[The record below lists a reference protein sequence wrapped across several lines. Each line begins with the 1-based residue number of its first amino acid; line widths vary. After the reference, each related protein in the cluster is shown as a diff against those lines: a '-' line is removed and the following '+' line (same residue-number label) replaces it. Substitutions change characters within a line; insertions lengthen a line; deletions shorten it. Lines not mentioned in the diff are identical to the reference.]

1 MNNGKEWRFESLD
14 SWFFREARPFNVA
27 TSNELSSVF
36 PPPARAVAGAVR
48 TLIGE
53 TQGVDW
59 ERFARDGEYAELKRW
74 IGACDDLGD
83 LKITGPYP
91 LWEGKRLYPAP
102 LHLLA
107 KGSEYVFLQ
116 PGAPVECD
124 LSLDSPRSLGEGPG
138 VRAKKLVRLPTLE
151 KSLPGAKPLENAW
164 LNSANL
170 QQVLCSQCPEKI
182 IRSSTLYDEE
192 PRLGIARNNAK
203 RTVADGLLY
212 QTRHHRPRP
221 GLGIGV
227 TVSGIPSEQHPEHGI
242 IRFGG
247 EGRPSAVTVDSAP
260 PRLATP
266 IANGPNVLLVLLTPA
281 DFGGD
286 EWLLPG
292 FKPDMQ
298 GDVKVWRGQLNGVD
312 LVLHCAVLGK
322 AVREGGWDLLHQR
335 PRPVRSL
342 IPAGSVYFCTVQGNY
357 QGAIDAL
364 HGQHIGH
371 DTALGRGELA
381 IGSWK
386 S

>member
-1 MNNGKEWRFESLD
+1 MSESRQWRFESLD

-59 ERFARDGEYAELKRW
+59 ERFAQDGEYAELKRW
-74 IGACDDLGD
+74 IGAGDDLGD
-83 LKITGPYP
+83 LKIVGPYP
-91 LWEGKRLYPAP
+91 LWEGKREEKKRLYRAP

-107 KGSEYVFLQ
+107 KTPSCPLVGEGWGGGFLK
-116 PGAPVECD
+116 PGDPVECD
-124 LSLDSPRSLGEGPG
+124 LG
-138 VRAKKLVRLPTLE
+138 KVRLPRLE

-164 LNSANL
+164 LEPADL
-170 QQVLCSQCPEKI
+170 ARVLNGQYPEKI
-182 IRSSTLYDEE
+182 IRSNELYDEE
-192 PRLGIARNNAK
+192 PRLGIARDNAQ
-203 RTVADGLLY
+203 RTVADSLLY

-227 TVSGIPSEQHPEHGI
+227 TVCGISPEWHPERGV

-247 EGRPSAVTVDSAP
+247 EGRPSAVTVSDTLP
-260 PRLATP
+260 LLATP
-266 IANGPNVLLVLLTPA
+266 KGSGHNLLLMLLTPA
-281 DFGGD
+281 DFNGD
-286 EWLLPG
+286 WRLPG
-292 FKPDMQ
+292 LEPDTQ
-298 GDVKVWRGQLNGVD
+298 DDIRVWRGQLNGVD

-322 AVREGGWDLLHQR
+322 AVREGGWDLLQQR
-335 PRPVRSL
+335 PRPVKSL
-342 IPAGSVYFCTVQGNY
+342 IPAGSVYFCTVQGDP
-357 QGAIDAL
+357 QSAIDAL